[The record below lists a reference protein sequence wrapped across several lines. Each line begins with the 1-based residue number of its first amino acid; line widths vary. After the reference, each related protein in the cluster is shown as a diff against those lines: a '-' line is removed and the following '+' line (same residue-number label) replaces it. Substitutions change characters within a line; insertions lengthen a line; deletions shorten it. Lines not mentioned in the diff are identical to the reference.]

1 MSGSVVEL
9 RALLADASQ
18 CGAYV
23 VDARD
28 GDALAAAAQALDFAV
43 VRIDFAGCSDK
54 ADALARI
61 ARALDFPE
69 WFGGNWD
76 ALADCLSDLSWR
88 RADGYVL
95 LLEHIATWRAQAP
108 GEFDTAVDIFNE
120 AAAGWSKMR
129 RPFWA
134 LMPLPGDLLAGMSS

>member
-1 MSGSVVEL
+1 MSHGVVEL

-18 CGAYV
+18 CGVYF

-28 GDALAAAAQALDFAV
+28 GDALATAAKALGFAL
-43 VRIDFAGCSDK
+43 VRIDFDGCSDK
-54 ADALARI
+54 AEALARI
-61 ARALDFPE
+61 ARAMDFPE

-88 RADGYVL
+88 PADGYVL
-95 LLEHIATWRAQAP
+95 LLEHVEGWRAQAP
-108 GEFDTAVDIFNE
+108 EEFDTAIDIFNE
-120 AAAGWSKMR
+120 AAVGWVKMR

-134 LMPLPGDLLAGMSS
+134 LMPLSADVLAGMPE